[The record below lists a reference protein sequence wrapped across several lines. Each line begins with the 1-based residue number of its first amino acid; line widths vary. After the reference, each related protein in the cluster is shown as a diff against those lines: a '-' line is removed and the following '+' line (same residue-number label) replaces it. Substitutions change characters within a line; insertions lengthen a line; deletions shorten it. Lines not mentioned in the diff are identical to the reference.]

1 MDLKTYFEYLLV
13 MAGVTYLL
21 RTVPFI
27 LLKGELESRF
37 WKSFL
42 NYVPYTVLSAM
53 TVPAIFYA
61 TDSRLAGVA
70 ALITAVIAGFL
81 TSFLGGSRVNIGGPT
96 GAFVAIVAGIVGSY
110 GLFGRGLVVV
120 AIVAC
125 LTVLGVDGAALL
137 F

>member
-1 MDLKTYFEYLLV
+1 MDLHLYFKYLLV

-21 RTVPFI
+21 RAVPFI
-27 LLKGELESRF
+27 LLRGELKSRF

-61 TDSRLAGVA
+61 TDSELAGIC
-70 ALITAVIAGFL
+70 ALVTAV
-81 TSFLGGSRVNIGGPT
+81 
-96 GAFVAIVAGIVGSY
+96 VAS
-110 GLFGRGLVVV
+110 LLGRGLVGV

-125 LTVLGVDGAALL
+125 LTVLGVDGIALL

>member
-1 MDLKTYFEYLLV
+1 MMDLRTYFEYLLV

-21 RTVPFI
+21 RAVPFI
-27 LLKGELESRF
+27 LLRGELKSRF

-61 TDSRLAGVA
+61 TDSG
-70 ALITAVIAGFL
+70 IAGFCAL
-81 TSFLGGSRVNIGGPT
+81 VTAV
-96 GAFVAIVAGIVGSY
+96 VAS
-110 GLFGRGLVVV
+110 LLGRGLVGV

-125 LTVLGVDGAALL
+125 LTVLGVDGIALL